1 MQAVKLT
8 GEQVQR
14 YSRHLLLPEI
24 GEQGQVR
31 LLLSK
36 VFIVGVGGLG
46 SAVGYYLAAAGVGT
60 LGIID
65 NDEVDLSNLQRQI
78 AHSTE
83 TVGRPKVAS
92 AKSAFESLNPDVNV
106 IPIRERL
113 SKHNILDLIKDY
125 DFVVDCSDNFAT
137 RFLVNDACVMLKKP
151 LVTGAV
157 AGFEGQLT
165 SIIPFEGPCYRCLF
179 EGPPPDSESS
189 PQDIGLPGFLPG
201 VIGTLQ
207 AAEVIKLI
215 IGIGETLKGEL
226 LIYDAMKQNFRKVR
240 IPRNPACPVC
250 SDNPAITDLTGY
262 PIIP

>member
-1 MQAVKLT
+1 MPSFCTTEGVKAVKLT
-8 GEQVQR
+8 GEQLQR

-36 VFIVGVGGLG
+36 VFMVGAGGLG

-78 AHSTE
+78 AHSTK
-83 TVGRPKVAS
+83 TVGIPKVAS
-92 AKSAFESLNPDVNV
+92 AKSTFESLNPDVHV

-125 DFVVDCSDNFAT
+125 DIVVDCSDNFAT

-165 SIIPFEGPCYRCLF
+165 SIIPCEGPCYRCLF
-179 EGPPPDSESS
+179 EGPPPDSES
-189 PQDIGLPGFLPG
+189 FLRTSDFL
-201 VIGTLQ
+201 VFCRALS
-207 AAEVIKLI
+207 ER
-215 IGIGETLKGEL
+215 
-226 LIYDAMKQNFRKVR
+226 FRR
-240 IPRNPACPVC
+240 RR
-250 SDNPAITDLTGY
+250 S
-262 PIIP
+262 